1 MYLKGLQVGK
11 PDTVKPLQNPS
22 RNPILVLEDL
32 TLFLCQIGADVATG
46 ETPAASAATRQ
57 AGSSDGPASISASV
71 VKNERRRS
79 EAERDVR
86 WFDRTLKMIQ
96 MEEDEFVPSSSSAE
110 TGNNPPEDEFSSAD
124 LALASAPGIYFDPRT
139 RCFSPE
145 ELKPQPII
153 RKRSKVR
160 PVRIA
165 KKISQNY
172 RPALIIVFLSNSL

>member
-1 MYLKGLQVGK
+1 M
-11 PDTVKPLQNPS
+11 
-22 RNPILVLEDL
+22 
-32 TLFLCQIGADVATG
+32 
-46 ETPAASAATRQ
+46 PAASAAVRQ
-57 AGSSDGPASISASV
+57 TGSSDGSSISGSV
-71 VKNERRRS
+71 VKNEKRRS

-96 MEEDEFVPSSSSAE
+96 MEEDEFVPSSTE

-153 RKRSKVR
+153 RKRSKVKQI
-160 PVRIA
+160 RID
-165 KKISQNY
+165 
-172 RPALIIVFLSNSL
+172 